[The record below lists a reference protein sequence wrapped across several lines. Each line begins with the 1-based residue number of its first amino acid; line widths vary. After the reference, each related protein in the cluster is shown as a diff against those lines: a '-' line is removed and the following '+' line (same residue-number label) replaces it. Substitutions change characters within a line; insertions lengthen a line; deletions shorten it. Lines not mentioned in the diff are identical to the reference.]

1 MKKIFMFI
9 NVDWFF
15 LSHRLP
21 IAQAAKNNNID
32 MTVYTEFTKPY
43 GKMKTNGYNFLKSPL
58 KRSSKSIL
66 HFIFECFKSYKIIK
80 KEKPNLIHAVT
91 IKPILVLGIIARL
104 TSTPFVGSISGLG
117 PAFNPDNS
125 IKKVRLWIILKILK
139 FIFSRNDV
147 CIICQNNHDQ
157 NVLLNYRL
165 SSIDKILSIPGSG
178 VDLENYSPSK
188 KRSGNEK
195 YVLMS
200 SRILFDKG
208 IKEYCMAAMKVR
220 KKFGE
225 EIKFKLSGPLDKFS
239 PTSISEYEINKLVKK
254 YGVEYLG
261 NRNDMPELLAS
272 AQIFVLPS
280 YYSEGLPKVLLE
292 AAASGVPIITT
303 DHPGCRDAVIDS
315 ITGILVATKDS
326 DSLADEIIKLFRD
339 KSLLINMGKN
349 GRLLAEKSFK
359 VSLVVDKHYSL
370 YHKLV

>member
-1 MKKIFMFI
+1 M
-9 NVDWFF
+9 
-15 LSHRLP
+15 
-21 IAQAAKNNNID
+21 
-32 MTVYTEFTKPY
+32 
-43 GKMKTNGYNFLKSPL
+43 
-58 KRSSKSIL
+58 
-66 HFIFECFKSYKIIK
+66 
-80 KEKPNLIHAVT
+80 
-91 IKPILVLGIIARL
+91 
-104 TSTPFVGSISGLG
+104 
-117 PAFNPDNS
+117 
-125 IKKVRLWIILKILK
+125 
-139 FIFSRNDV
+139 

-200 SRILFDKG
+200 SRILYDKG

-326 DSLADEIIKLFRD
+326 DSLADEIIKLFLD

-349 GRLLAEKSFK
+349 GNC
-359 VSLVVDKHYSL
+359 
-370 YHKLV
+370 